1 MSSSYGNDF
10 YFDMEGSDD
19 IDDLDNEVSN
29 IAKKFKEK
37 QQEQQNGE

>member
-10 YFDMEGSDD
+10 YYDIEGSD

-29 IAKKFKEK
+29 IAKKFKAKQEK
-37 QQEQQNGE
+37 E